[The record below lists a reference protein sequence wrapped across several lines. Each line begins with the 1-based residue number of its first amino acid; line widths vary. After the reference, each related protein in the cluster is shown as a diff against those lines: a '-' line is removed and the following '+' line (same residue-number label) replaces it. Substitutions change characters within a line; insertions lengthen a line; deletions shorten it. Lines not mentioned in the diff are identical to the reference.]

1 MTVPAIEPRSRGA
14 ELDRTAR
21 LQRIFSENYR
31 VVWRVVRRIG
41 LPVEASDDAAQ
52 QVFLIAAERLDDI
65 AEGSERAFVFGT
77 ALRVARTFKRRL
89 ARELPSEE
97 GDRNASPLPRP
108 DELADQKRAREVLDA
123 VLQELPADLR
133 AVFILFE
140 LEGLTT
146 PEIAE
151 LFEIPVGTAASR
163 LRRAREK
170 FRERVKALVDHRVT
184 NRGTP

>member
-1 MTVPAIEPRSRGA
+1 MTVPAIEPRSRRA
-14 ELDRTAR
+14 ELDRSVR
-21 LQRIFSENYR
+21 LKRIFHENYR

-41 LPVEASDDAAQ
+41 LPVEAADDATQ
-52 QVFLIAAERLDDI
+52 QVFLVAAERLDDI

-123 VLQELPADLR
+123 VLQQMPADLR
-133 AVFILFE
+133 AVFVLFE
-140 LEGLTT
+140 LEGMTT

-184 NRGTP
+184 NRGMP